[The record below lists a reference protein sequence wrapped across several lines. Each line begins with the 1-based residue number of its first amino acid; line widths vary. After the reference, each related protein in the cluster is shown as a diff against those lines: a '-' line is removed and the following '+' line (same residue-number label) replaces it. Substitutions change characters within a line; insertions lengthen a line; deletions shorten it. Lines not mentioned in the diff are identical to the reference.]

1 MTTADTKLL
10 AVLGHPIAHSKSPA
24 MHTVW
29 LRRYGIPAR
38 YLAFDVLPEDLP
50 HAIRGL
56 QALGSIGCNITL
68 PHKEA
73 ALALC
78 HDVTPD
84 AKAIG
89 AVNTLVFH
97 QGTIMGHNTDPVG
110 FWQGL
115 VTQAP
120 CPVPHRPVVI
130 LGAGGAARGVVAA
143 LTTLLGA
150 PLLVLNRTLGRAE
163 ALRALAPT
171 LITGPLDTPLP
182 PDAQMV
188 VNTLSSGAVVPDL
201 SGLPADCLLYDLSY
215 NPPVTPFLA
224 AGQQRGLR
232 GINGA
237 AMLAHQGAAAF
248 ALWFPQ
254 TPAVDGEVMGV
265 INEPPTSFIREPS
278 P

>member
-1 MTTADTKLL
+1 MTTAATKLL

-24 MHTVW
+24 MHSVW
-29 LRRYGIPAR
+29 LRRYNIPAR

-56 QALGSIGCNITL
+56 QVLGAIGCNITL

-78 HDVTPD
+78 HEVSPH
-84 AKAIG
+84 AQALG
-89 AVNTLVFH
+89 AVNTLIF
-97 QGTIMGHNTDPVG
+97 QKDKIIGDNTDGFG

-115 VTQAP
+115 ITQAP
-120 CPVPHRPVVI
+120 CPVPHRPIVI

-143 LTTLLGA
+143 LSDHVGC
-150 PLLVLNRTLGRAE
+150 PLIILNRTLARAE
-163 ALRALAPT
+163 ALRTLAPNLT
-171 LITGPLDTPLP
+171 TGPLNTPLP

-188 VNTLSSGAVVPDL
+188 VNTLSSGAAVPDL
-201 SGLPADCLLYDLSY
+201 SALPTDCLLYDLSY

-248 ALWFPQ
+248 ALWFQ
-254 TPAVDGEVMGV
+254 HTPAVDEEVMRVVLGYSTPSV
-265 INEPPTSFIREPS
+265 I
-278 P
+278 